1 LSFVISMLFLVSSGN
16 TIMLFLGWEL
26 IGLTSFFLINF

>member
-1 LSFVISMLFLVSSGN
+1 MLLLVSSGN
-16 TIMLFLGWEL
+16 IVMLFLGWEL